1 MTSKLPVLKGR
12 DVLRALRKAGF
23 FVDHIRG
30 SHHILVHKDDPER
43 MLSLP
48 VHAGKDIKKGTL
60 KAILEQAGLTSEEF
74 RKLL

>member
-1 MTSKLPVLKGR
+1 MTPQLPVLKGR

-30 SHHILVHKDDPER
+30 SHHILVHHHDPEHAI
-43 MLSLP
+43 SVP

-60 KAILEQAGLTSEEF
+60 KAILEQAGLTPEEF